1 MEESESIHQA
11 PSSGS
16 CIPCARAVNVSLH
29 HAVKGAG
36 SAGTAL
42 KNKLIKTAEKRV
54 NKACQEMKVFGD
66 WAFPVF

>member
-16 CIPCARAVNVSLH
+16 YIPCTRAMNNISPH

-36 SAGTAL
+36 TAGTAL
-42 KNKLIKTAEKRV
+42 KNKLIKTAEKREWIKPV
-54 NKACQEMKVFGD
+54 MKWRGLEI
-66 WAFPVF
+66 